1 MHLTDSGDGPSV
13 SPMSDQHTRGER
25 LAELHRAPRA
35 FIIPNPW
42 DRGTARLLEG
52 LGFQAIATTSAGYA
66 FSAGHPDDASER
78 HGMLAHVAEIAKA
91 TRLPVSADLQ
101 DGFARDPDG
110 VAQTI
115 LAAAECGAVGGSI
128 EDRPYDTGEASL
140 FPLELSVDRVR
151 AAAAAARSLPFE
163 FTLTARCETY
173 LVGEP
178 DLDDTIRRL
187 RAYAEA
193 GADVVYA
200 PGLPTVDAIRA
211 VVEAVDKPVNV
222 VMGLNDLTL
231 SLAEL
236 DAIGVRR
243 ISLGS
248 TLARV
253 CFGAFLDAARELQ
266 EHGTFDF
273 MRNAVPFA
281 TIDGLFAQ
289 ADANVAA

>member
-1 MHLTDSGDGPSV
+1 MHLTDSARDHSV
-13 SPMSDQHTRGER
+13 SPVTDQHARGER
-25 LAELHRAPRA
+25 LVELHRTPRA

-42 DRGTARLLEG
+42 DAGTARLLER
-52 LGFQAIATTSAGYA
+52 LGFQALATTSAGYA

-78 HGMLAHVAEIAKA
+78 EGMLAHVAAVANA
-91 TRLPVSADLQ
+91 TPLPVSADLQ
-101 DGFARDPDG
+101 DGFARDPEG

-115 LAAAECGAVGGSI
+115 LDAAECGAVGGSI
-128 EDRPYDTGEASL
+128 EDRPYDADAPSL
-140 FPLELSVDRVR
+140 WPLDLSVERIR
-151 AAAAAARSLPFE
+151 AAALAARSLPFG
-163 FTLTARCETY
+163 FTLTARCEAY
-173 LVGEP
+173 LVGQP
-178 DLDDTIRRL
+178 DLDETIRRL
-187 RAYAEA
+187 QAYAEA

-222 VMGLNDLTL
+222 VMGVNDLML

-253 CFGAFLDAARELQ
+253 SFGAFLDAARELQ
-266 EHGTFDF
+266 EQGTFDF
-273 MRNAVPFA
+273 MRDAVPFA

-289 ADANVAA
+289 AHANVAA